1 MSTTVARLNTPH
13 SFCEEVISLI
23 PMRKIA
29 REINKKNAREAE
41 SCGIPVERGNMP
53 VPENANE
60 PSTRLT
66 IPKSPSNRPDRRLF
80 HRPIANTRLNIPVKI
95 SPELNNVIAEP
106 STPRT
111 LK

>member
-1 MSTTVARLNTPH
+1 MRTTAARLNTPH
-13 SFCEEVISLI
+13 SFCEGVVTLI

-41 SCGIPVERGNMP
+41 LCGIPVERGNMP
-53 VPENANE
+53 IAENVIE
-60 PSTRLT
+60 PRTRLT

-106 STPRT
+106 LTPRT